1 MAVPG
6 LTGDLR
12 FVRSFSCG
20 FFLHKICKYRSSGVM
35 TPQEELE
42 QSVEGLVEMAKEEG
56 FSLEEVQK
64 VIKKVWND
72 EV

>member
-1 MAVPG
+1 
-6 LTGDLR
+6 
-12 FVRSFSCG
+12 
-20 FFLHKICKYRSSGVM
+20 M